1 MISKFS
7 ENSMQTENNTTS
19 SSANSSTILQVEL
32 GDRSYPIHIGSGV
45 FAEAGRLLRTFYSGR
60 RVFVASNPTVAS
72 YHLAALQQGL
82 NAAGIAIEVWQ
93 APDGEF
99 AKNWEELYKILG
111 WLLESRAERQTPLI
125 ALGGGV
131 VGDLAG
137 LVAALYQRGMPL
149 IQAPTSLLAQVDSS
163 VGGKTAVN
171 HPLGK
176 NMIGAFY
183 QPQQV
188 WIDTNTLSTLPSRE
202 YISGLA
208 EVVKYGAIR
217 DRAFFDWLEK
227 NTEALLAREP
237 AVINHAIHQSC
248 RIKAM
253 IVAAD
258 ERETGERALLNLGH
272 TFGHAIEAALG
283 YGQWLHG
290 EAVAVGMVL
299 AGRLSTMVCGF
310 EKSEQQ
316 RLEQLLAALGL
327 PLSCPDIP
335 LETWMTLMARDK
347 KVADGKMRF
356 VLMERLGQA
365 VVRQDIGE
373 DVLVRVL
380 DGNQL

>member
-1 MISKFS
+1 
-7 ENSMQTENNTTS
+7 MQTEHTPSSVNS
-19 SSANSSTILQVEL
+19 SSVLRVEL
-32 GDRSYPIHIGSGV
+32 GMRSYPIHIGPGV
-45 FAEAGRLLRTFYSGR
+45 FSEAGRLLRAAYSGR
-60 RVFVASNPTVAS
+60 RAFVVSNPTVAS

-82 NAAGIAIEVWQ
+82 GAAGIAVEVWQ
-93 APDGEF
+93 APDGEH

-137 LVAALYQRGMPL
+137 LAAALYQRGMPL

-188 WIDTNTLSTLPSRE
+188 WIDTNTLSTLPSHE

-237 AVINHAIHQSC
+237 TVVGYAIHQSC
-248 RIKAM
+248 RNKAM

-272 TFGHAIEAALG
+272 TFGHTIEAALG
-283 YGQWLHG
+283 YGEWLHG
-290 EAVAVGMVL
+290 EAVAAGMVL
-299 AGRLSTMVCGF
+299 AGRLSTRVCGF
-310 EKSEQQ
+310 DESEQQ
-316 RLEQLLAALGL
+316 RLERLLAAFGL
-327 PLSCPDIP
+327 PLTCPDFP
-335 LETWMTLMARDK
+335 LETWMTLMGRDK

-356 VLMERLGQA
+356 VLLERLGHA

-373 DVLVRVL
+373 DVLAQAIR
-380 DGNQL
+380 G

>member
-1 MISKFS
+1 MSP
-7 ENSMQTENNTTS
+7 NV
-19 SSANSSTILQVEL
+19 LQVDL
-32 GDRSYPIHIGSGV
+32 GTRSYPIHIGADI
-45 FAEAGRLLRTFYSGR
+45 FAEAGRLLRAVYSGR
-60 RVFVASNPTVAS
+60 RAFVVSNPTVAS
-72 YHLAALQQGL
+72 HHLAALRQGL
-82 NAAGIAIEVWQ
+82 AAEGVAIEVWQ
-93 APDGEF
+93 TPDGEC

-137 LVAALYQRGMPL
+137 LAAALYQRGMPL
-149 IQAPTSLLAQVDSS
+149 IQVPTTLLAQVDSS

-188 WIDTNTLSTLPSRE
+188 WIDTKTLSTLPSRE
-202 YISGLA
+202 YLSGLA

-217 DRAFFDWLEK
+217 DRAFFAWLEE

-237 AVINHAIHQSC
+237 QALNHVIYESC
-248 RIKAM
+248 RNKAM

-258 ERETGERALLNLGH
+258 EREMGERALLNLGH
-272 TFGHAIEAALG
+272 TFGHAIETALG

-299 AGRLSTMVCGF
+299 AGRLSMKVCGF
-310 EKSEQQ
+310 EKNEQQ
-316 RLEQLLAALGL
+316 RLERLLAAFGL
-327 PLSCPDIP
+327 PLTCPALS
-335 LETWMTLMARDK
+335 LETWTTLMARDK
-347 KVADGKMRF
+347 KVANGKMRF
-356 VLMERLGQA
+356 VLLERLGQA
-365 VVRQDIGE
+365 VVRQDIE
-373 DVLVRVL
+373 KEMLAQVLT
-380 DGNQL
+380 QK

>member
-1 MISKFS
+1 MEQK
-7 ENSMQTENNTTS
+7 TS
-19 SSANSSTILQVEL
+19 STLQVDL
-32 GDRSYPIHIGSGV
+32 GARSYPIHIGTGV
-45 FAEAGRLLRTFYSGR
+45 FAEAGRLLHTVYSGQ
-60 RVFVASNPTVAS
+60 RVFVVSNPVVAAH
-72 YHLAALQQGL
+72 HLVALQQGL
-82 NAAGIAIEVWQ
+82 SAAGITSEVWQ
-93 APDGEF
+93 MPDGER
-99 AKNWEELYKILG
+99 AKNWEELYQILG
-111 WLLESRAERQTPLI
+111 WLLESRAERHTPLI

-137 LVAALYQRGMPL
+137 LAAALYQRGMPL

-188 WIDTNTLSTLPSRE
+188 WIDTNTLATLPPRE

-217 DRAFFDWLEK
+217 DRNFFDWLEK
-227 NTEALLAREP
+227 NTQALLARDP
-237 AVINHAIHQSC
+237 VAVNHAIHQSC
-248 RIKAM
+248 RAKAM

-272 TFGHAIEAALG
+272 TFGHAIETALG

-299 AGRLSTMVCGF
+299 AGRLSTMACGF

-316 RLEQLLAALGL
+316 RLEQLLATFGL
-327 PLSCPDIP
+327 PLTFPNIP
-335 LETWMTLMARDK
+335 PETWMTLMARDK
-347 KVADGKMRF
+347 KVSGGKMRF
-356 VLMERLGQA
+356 VLLERLGRA
-365 VVRQDIGE
+365 VVRQDIE
-373 DVLVRVL
+373 EAALMQVLITSS
-380 DGNQL
+380 

>member
-1 MISKFS
+1 MVPNLPTNPSPLGRGESFS
-7 ENSMQTENNTTS
+7 SV
-19 SSANSSTILQVEL
+19 LRVEL
-32 GDRSYPIHIGSGV
+32 DDRSYPIHIGSGV
-45 FAEAGRLLRTFYSGR
+45 FAEAGRLLRAVYSGR
-60 RVFVASNPTVAS
+60 RAFVVSNPTVAS
-72 YHLAALQQGL
+72 HHLETLQRGL
-82 NAAGIAIEVWQ
+82 AAAGIAAEVWQ
-93 APDGEF
+93 VPDGERY
-99 AKNWEELYKILG
+99 KNWDELYKILG

-131 VGDLAG
+131 IGDLAG
-137 LVAALYQRGMPL
+137 LAAALYQRGMPL

-176 NMIGAFY
+176 NMIGAFQ

-188 WIDTNTLSTLPSRE
+188 WIDTDTLPTLPSRE

-217 DRAFFDWLEK
+217 DHVFFGWLEK
-227 NTEALLAREP
+227 NAGALLAREP
-237 AVINHAIHQSC
+237 AAVNHAIHESC
-248 RIKAM
+248 RIKAA

-272 TFGHAIEAALG
+272 TFGHAIETALG
-283 YGQWLHG
+283 YGEWLHG

-299 AGRLSTMVCGF
+299 AGRLSMMVCGF
-310 EKSEQQ
+310 EKEEQQ
-316 RLEQLLAALGL
+316 RLESLLAALGL
-327 PLSCPDIP
+327 PQACPEIP
-335 LETWMTLMARDK
+335 LETWTTLMARDK

-356 VLMERLGQA
+356 VLLERLGKA

-373 DVLVRVL
+373 DALAQVLT
-380 DGNQL
+380 QA

>member
-1 MISKFS
+1 MNHKTAADPFS
-7 ENSMQTENNTTS
+7 SV
-19 SSANSSTILQVEL
+19 LQVDL
-32 GDRSYPIHIGSGV
+32 GARSYPIHIGTGV
-45 FAEAGRLLRTFYSGR
+45 FAEAGRLLRATYSGR
-60 RVFVASNPTVAS
+60 RVFVVSNPVVAS
-72 YHLAALQQGL
+72 HHLAALQQGL
-82 NAAGIAIEVWQ
+82 SAAGIAIEVWQ
-93 APDGEF
+93 IPDGES
-99 AKNWEELYKILG
+99 AKNWDELYKILG
-111 WLLESRAERQTPLI
+111 WLLDMRAERHTPLI

-137 LVAALYQRGMPL
+137 LAAALYQRGMPL

-188 WIDTNTLSTLPSRE
+188 WIDTATLSTLPPRE
-202 YISGLA
+202 YVSGLA

-217 DRAFFDWLEK
+217 DRAFFDWLEE
-227 NTEALLAREP
+227 NASALLAREP
-237 AVINHAIHQSC
+237 AAVNQAIHQSC

-272 TFGHAIEAALG
+272 TFGHAIETALG

-299 AGRLSTMVCGF
+299 AGRLSTLACGF
-310 EKSEQQ
+310 EQSEQQ
-316 RLEQLLAALGL
+316 RLERLLASLKL
-327 PLSCPDIP
+327 PLACPDLS
-335 LETWMTLMARDK
+335 LETWMTLMGRDK

-356 VLMERLGQA
+356 VLLERLGQA

-373 DVLVRVL
+373 KELAKILIPDA
-380 DGNQL
+380 

>member
-1 MISKFS
+1 MDCQHSSNVFS
-7 ENSMQTENNTTS
+7 S
-19 SSANSSTILQVEL
+19 ILQVDL
-32 GDRSYPIHIGSGV
+32 GARSYPIHIGPGV
-45 FAEAGRLLRTFYSGR
+45 FAQAGRLLRAVYSGR
-60 RVFVASNPTVAS
+60 RAFVVSNPVVAFH
-72 YHLAALQQGL
+72 HLATLQQGL
-82 NAAGIAIEVWQ
+82 SAAGIAVDVWQ
-93 APDGEF
+93 IPDGES

-111 WLLESRAERQTPLI
+111 WLLDARAERHTPLI

-137 LVAALYQRGMPL
+137 LAAALYQRGMPL

-176 NMIGAFY
+176 NMIGVFY

-202 YISGLA
+202 YTSGLA

-217 DRAFFDWLEK
+217 DRVFFDWLEE
-227 NTEALLAREP
+227 NVQALLAREP
-237 AVINHAIHQSC
+237 AAVNHAIHQSC
-248 RIKAM
+248 RIKAT

-272 TFGHAIEAALG
+272 TFGHAIETALG

-299 AGRLSTMVCGF
+299 AGRLSIEVCGF
-310 EKSEQQ
+310 GQSEQQ
-316 RLEQLLAALGL
+316 RLERLLAALKL
-327 PLSCPDIP
+327 PLACPDIS
-335 LETWMTLMARDK
+335 LETWMTLMGRDK

-356 VLMERLGQA
+356 VLLERLGQA
-365 VVRQDIGE
+365 IVRQDIPKE
-373 DVLVRVL
+373 ALAEILTPASR
-380 DGNQL
+380 